1 MRNDLTAPR
10 AATNVCTGTLCV
22 AFPTAYAHVCTGTLR
37 VVCPTAYS
45 NVCTGT
51 LCGVFPYRAVLRPFI
66 TNLIR
71 EDIKAAQRKRAR
83 EKY

>member
-1 MRNDLTAPR
+1 
-10 AATNVCTGTLCV
+10 
-22 AFPTAYAHVCTGTLR
+22 
-37 VVCPTAYS
+37 
-45 NVCTGT
+45 
-51 LCGVFPYRAVLRPFI
+51 VFPYRAVLRPFI